1 MLIGR
6 HVSVLCL
13 LACGLWP
20 QASRAEDKNAGKKE
34 IADSFA
40 QDLRPI
46 FAKYCVSCHSGSKP
60 KAHLALDAFKD
71 EEAISKDP
79 EELDKIQEKIRARE
93 MPPQNKPQPNEAE
106 RKLLTRWVDA
116 KLAKLSKSG
125 SHRDP
130 GRLTIRRLNRVEYNN
145 TIRDLVGIDFHA
157 ADDFPSD
164 DVGYGFDN
172 IGDVLSMA
180 PILMEKYLDAAER
193 IVAKAFETPQVRQRI
208 MFRQPTEQTKID
220 CARQIIERFVFR
232 AYRRPV
238 KSEEVDRL
246 VGLVRQAEA
255 QGDSFDKG
263 IQLALQAI
271 FVSPH
276 FLFRIELDSQPRNEQ
291 AIHSVNDFEL
301 ASRLSYFLWN
311 SMPDDELFEQAR
323 QSKLHEEPVLETQVR
338 RMLKDGKARA
348 LVESFAGQ
356 WLELRSLKAVT
367 PDTALFPAFDE
378 ALRSAMLKES
388 ELFFEAVVKE
398 DRSILDFLDADF
410 TFLNERLAR
419 HYGSGG
425 VRGDQFQRVHLTS
438 DQRGGILTQGSILTV
453 TSNPTRTSPVRRGKW
468 ILENLLGMPP
478 PPPPPH
484 VPELKER
491 KELIGTLR

>member
-1 MLIGR
+1 G
-6 HVSVLCL
+6 
-13 LACGLWP
+13 G
-20 QASRAEDKNAGKKE
+20 Q
-34 IADSFA
+34 
-40 QDLRPI
+40 
-46 FAKYCVSCHSGSKP
+46 
-60 KAHLALDAFKD
+60 
-71 EEAISKDP
+71 
-79 EELDKIQEKIRARE
+79 
-93 MPPQNKPQPNEAE
+93 
-106 RKLLTRWVDA
+106 
-116 KLAKLSKSG
+116 
-125 SHRDP
+125 RDP
-130 GRLTIRRLNRVEYNN
+130 GRVTIRRLNRVEYNN

-193 IVAKAFETPQVRQRI
+193 IVAKAFETPQIRQRI

-220 CARQIIERFVFR
+220 CARQIIERFVLR

-246 VGLVRQAEA
+246 VGLVMEAE
-255 QGDSFDKG
+255 
-263 IQLALQAI
+263 
-271 FVSPH
+271 
-276 FLFRIELDSQPRNEQ
+276 
-291 AIHSVNDFEL
+291 
-301 ASRLSYFLWN
+301 
-311 SMPDDELFEQAR
+311 
-323 QSKLHEEPVLETQVR
+323 VR
-338 RMLKDGKARA
+338 RMLRNVKAHA

-388 ELFFEAVVKE
+388 ELFFEAMVKE

-419 HYGSGG
+419 HYGVSG

-438 DQRGGILTQGSILTV
+438 DQRGGILTQASILTV
-453 TSNPTRTSPVRRGKW
+453 TSNPT
-468 ILENLLGMPP
+468 
-478 PPPPPH
+478 H
-484 VPELKER
+484 
-491 KELIGTLR
+491 